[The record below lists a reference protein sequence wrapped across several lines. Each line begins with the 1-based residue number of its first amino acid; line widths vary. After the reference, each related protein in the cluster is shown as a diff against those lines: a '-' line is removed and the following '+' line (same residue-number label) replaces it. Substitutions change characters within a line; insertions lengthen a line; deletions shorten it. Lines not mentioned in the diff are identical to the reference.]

1 MLYTILH
8 SSVVFFAVVISV
20 LVLGARV
27 TRQQLGGAAWSN
39 RPSRLCQIWTARPGE
54 IASEGLR
61 LLYVLGRRGLTP
73 QTSAGNEGSSATSR
87 PSRLFAALDH
97 PGGAALVVFGLLATA
112 VQSTVKVA
120 LFTEPQLTT
129 SSSGCIWMEA
139 WGCPPHQTHRC
150 CCGRCCC
157 DRHR

>member
-27 TRQQLGGAAWSN
+27 TRQQLGGAA
-39 RPSRLCQIWTARPGE
+39 
-54 IASEGLR
+54 
-61 LLYVLGRRGLTP
+61 
-73 QTSAGNEGSSATSR
+73 
-87 PSRLFAALDH
+87 
-97 PGGAALVVFGLLATA
+97 LVVFGLLATA

-120 LFTEPQLTT
+120 LFTEPQLAT
-129 SSSGCIWMEA
+129 SNSSGCIWMEA